1 MSETEQQRKRMI
13 GNKDKVGVIETDIK
27 MKERER
33 KEIIRMKERE
43 KGIE

>member
-1 MSETEQQRKRMI
+1 MRETEQERKRMI